1 MMLAYLQSGPLKLGA
16 VMIASWLSL
25 FTLFIVFSSFLRGP
39 EFEHAV
45 SVIPHG
51 VMEQRV
57 VPVTALKKYPL
68 SPMNR
73 QVLNSAAFP
82 YIPFMFDM
90 TGQAPRINSA
100 SLTGAHRN
108 YRNQS
113 FDMPVSSKDTVPWS
127 TFGVSSTD
135 AVLLNEMV
143 YDSQRLSWQLPK
155 LTVYAW
161 SVKSE
166 TTSHR
171 EVIYLSLKYTLA
183 PREDAF
189 MALIRIEDDW
199 SVQFT
204 LPLDASAPNKSL
216 PFLRMLSL
224 FLWPLMFH
232 NFLGST
238 GLSGVFLIWVCIMT
252 AGYAGLTIMVTH
264 YLIHKDQE
272 GTRKR
277 EGAAQRWEAEGW
289 ADMGVVP
296 GDQGARRSEDDGLL
310 SKADA

>member
-1 MMLAYLQSGPLKLGA
+1 MMHAYLQSGPLKLGA

-45 SVIPHG
+45 SVIPYG

-57 VPVTALKKYPL
+57 VPVSTLKTYPL
-68 SPMNR
+68 SPLNR
-73 QVLNSAAFP
+73 QVLDSAAFP
-82 YIPFMFDM
+82 YMPFMFDM
-90 TGQAPRINSA
+90 TGQAPRINGA
-100 SLTGAHRN
+100 SPTGAHRN

-113 FDMPVSSKDTVPWS
+113 FDISISSKDTVPWS

-143 YDSQRLSWQLPK
+143 YDSQRLTWQLPK
-155 LTVYAW
+155 LSVYAW
-161 SVKSE
+161 SVKSK
-166 TTSHR
+166 TTSSR
-171 EVIYLSLKYTLA
+171 EMIYLSLKYTSV
-183 PREDAF
+183 PQDAF
-189 MALIRIEDDW
+189 MVLVRTEDDW

-204 LPLDASAPNKSL
+204 HPLDASAPNRSL

-224 FLWPLMFH
+224 FLWPVMFH

-238 GLSGVFLIWVCIMT
+238 GLSGVFLIWVCILT
-252 AGYAGLTIMVTH
+252 AGYAGLTIMVTQ
-264 YLIHKDQE
+264 YLIRRDQE
-272 GTRKR
+272 GTRRR

-289 ADMGVVP
+289 ADMGVVSR
-296 GDQGARRSEDDGLL
+296 DQGTRRSEDDGLL
-310 SKADA
+310 SKVDA

>member
-1 MMLAYLQSGPLKLGA
+1 MMMLAYLQSGPLKLGA

-73 QVLNSAAFP
+73 QVLDSAAFP

-90 TGQAPRINSA
+90 TGQAPRINGA

-183 PREDAF
+183 PQDAF
-189 MALIRIEDDW
+189 MALIRTEDDW

-204 LPLDASAPNKSL
+204 HPLDASAPNKSL